1 MPDFHNPVN
10 VMYVTF
16 VTDFEGILE
25 LVKVP
30 RFMFSRTWHTGSSTS
45 VSATFSLA
53 RTASIAYDI
62 QHID

>member
-1 MPDFHNPVN
+1 
-10 VMYVTF
+10 MYVTF